1 MRLNAIVMHKALLL
15 SQGAGRPGRR
25 AVGGAGGFLGQG
37 EQLCKSQVGGKG
49 FFFIII
55 IPDLK
60 KIQRKPRR
68 AERGGTQR
76 KDTRGRRKLTL
87 NPPVSAMTF

>member
-1 MRLNAIVMHKALLL
+1 MWPFTGS
-15 SQGAGRPGRR
+15 SQIGVICLGNQPARPSGPDKMKRR
-25 AVGGAGGFLGQG
+25 Y
-37 EQLCKSQVGGKG
+37 
-49 FFFIII
+49 
-55 IPDLK
+55 LK

-87 NPPVSAMTF
+87 NPPRCCTGDLREGLQTKKVELER